1 MQQINQGLRGRVEE
15 GCRLD
20 LRKIDRLIA
29 EKVMGWEK
37 LNKNFWNNKGA
48 WIPVNTFNPSTN
60 IQDAWVVVKK
70 LNETFTVDIRDTL
83 NDGAECYLYEFQEE
97 TETLFPY
104 KAADGETAPLAIC
117 LAALKAVGVEVE
129 VDG

>member
-15 GCRLD
+15 GNRVD
-20 LRKIDRLIA
+20 LRKIDSLVA
-29 EKVMGWEK
+29 EKVMGFEVTRDGEIRQDGKRFGIPSYCRKIEHAWRVVEK
-37 LNKNFWNNKGA
+37 LNEK
-48 WIPVNTFNPSTN
+48 
-60 IQDAWVVVKK
+60 
-70 LNETFTVDIRDTL
+70 FTVDIRDTL

-104 KAADGETAPLAIC
+104 TAADGETAPLAIC